1 MTAAVKTIITQFGIP
16 WMKTKRIRS
25 SAFDG
30 NHGSLKVLLKNG
42 FVMVDTLVDH
52 VQVGEEKRTLHLMEW
67 SGPGSLAS

>member
-25 SAFDG
+25 STFEG

-42 FVMVDTLVDH
+42 FVMADTLH